1 MPTLS
6 IASARAMRDGGIDA
20 MAALNTALI
29 NALVGIPEEESA
41 ELKLTFGKVMGEVI
55 FEIINPAIHSFPE
68 LAVDDSTWIAI
79 ARAQAGERCDCDGKT
94 EGGDENS
101 VFPLA

>member
-6 IASARAMRDGGIDA
+6 IATARAMRDGGIDA
-20 MAALNTALI
+20 MAALNTALV

-41 ELKLTFGKVMGEVI
+41 EMKLTFGKVMGEVI
-55 FEIINPAIHSFPE
+55 FELRNPAIRSFPE
-68 LAVDDSTWIAI
+68 LGVDDSTWSEI

-94 EGGDENS
+94 EGRNENS
-101 VFPLA
+101 IFPLA